1 MVRKTMRYLIG
12 LAILLLAICIG
23 LYYYVSQ
30 PLDSKELICFKG
42 KLLHKIDDDENVYVK
57 IKGIT
62 CEFEK
67 GMIIIEEQ
75 L

>member
-1 MVRKTMRYLIG
+1 MIRKTMRYLIG

-42 KLLHKIDDDENVYVK
+42 RLLHKIDDDENVYVK
-57 IKGIT
+57 IKGIS

>member
-1 MVRKTMRYLIG
+1 MRYLIG

-57 IKGIT
+57 IKGIS

>member
-1 MVRKTMRYLIG
+1 MIRKTMRYLIG

-57 IKGIT
+57 IKGIS

>member
-42 KLLHKIDDDENVYVK
+42 RLLHKIDDDENVYVK
-57 IKGIT
+57 IKGIS

>member
-1 MVRKTMRYLIG
+1 MIRKTMRYLIG

>member
-1 MVRKTMRYLIG
+1 MIRKTMRYLIG

-42 KLLHKIDDDENVYVK
+42 RLLHKIDDDESVYVK
-57 IKGIT
+57 IKGIS

>member
-1 MVRKTMRYLIG
+1 MIRKTMRYLIG

-42 KLLHKIDDDENVYVK
+42 KLLHKIDDDESVYVK
-57 IKGIT
+57 IKGIS